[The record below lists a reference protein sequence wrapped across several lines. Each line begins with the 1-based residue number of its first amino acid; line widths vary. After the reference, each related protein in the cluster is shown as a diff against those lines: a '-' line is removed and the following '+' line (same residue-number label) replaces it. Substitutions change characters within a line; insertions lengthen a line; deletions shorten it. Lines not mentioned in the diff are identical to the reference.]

1 MPLSYEQSAKQGNG
15 LSHMIALIGYL
26 VVSLLAVVVIFGVGA
41 AIYELYIV
49 KHDRLDDRDYT
60 RSHDWWTQSNQ

>member
-1 MPLSYEQSAKQGNG
+1 
-15 LSHMIALIGYL
+15 MIALIGYL